1 MIRFP
6 YTQCSFSKN
15 VFDSFTFRTKGPNR
29 LTGTSTSR
37 NLTHFVENMKR
48 CKYLSN
54 AHVLSVG
61 ETERLNPLNARDT
74 QSPAKASVAQVCH
87 YISVLSAS
95 AKNFDVLPFFPGSI
109 ILLCF
114 SDDDDTGKKRVRKK
128 LLLFGEF
135 CEGGERTHDSRF
147 HIFSQVF
154 FSDTSHTVSSMS

>member
-1 MIRFP
+1 
-6 YTQCSFSKN
+6 
-15 VFDSFTFRTKGPNR
+15 
-29 LTGTSTSR
+29 
-37 NLTHFVENMKR
+37 MKR